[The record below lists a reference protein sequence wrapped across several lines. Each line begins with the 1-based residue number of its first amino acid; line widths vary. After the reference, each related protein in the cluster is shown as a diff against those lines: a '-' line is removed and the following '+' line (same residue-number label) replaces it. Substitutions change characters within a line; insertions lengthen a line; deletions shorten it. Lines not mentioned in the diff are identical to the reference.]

1 MERKSSRFRATLN
14 EWCYHA
20 HNAYL
25 SKLDEVYLRWRLV
38 NYIEVDTDIAM
49 FEWHRNRPDV

>member
-25 SKLDEVYLRWRLV
+25 SKLDEVEISQL
-38 NYIEVDTDIAM
+38 IEVDTDIVM
-49 FEWHRNRPDV
+49 FEWHRNRPDA